1 MALAAGPTHATH
13 IVGGEMYYD
22 HLGGDQYQ
30 VTIKLYRDC
39 SAITGYDNPI
49 QVGVYSG
56 LGTYLWTTPI
66 TFPGAQLVP
75 IDLDNP
81 CLSLPP
87 EACIEVAVYTQTVT
101 LPPTP
106 SGYVLSY
113 QRCCRTGIIEN
124 LPDPGSLGITLMCTV
139 PGTDVTDENSSPRF
153 NELPPVALCINEPLV
168 FDHSATDL
176 DGDQLEYVL
185 CTPFNGGTQATPTP
199 IPGPG
204 TAPPYQLIPWGLGY
218 SETYP
223 IDSDPAISIDPVSGS
238 LTLTPS
244 QLGVYNVGVCV
255 REYRNGVL
263 LSETR
268 RDFLFEVVACNA
280 SVAAGLLPQ
289 QPTQVCAGLS
299 MNFTNL
305 SQGASNYHWDF
316 GDPNMVTDT
325 SNIYNPSWTYA
336 QPGSYTVSIIANP
349 GLVCADTASTVFNVY
364 NSPDPY
370 FEVPEPTCGPSTST
384 LVALGEN
391 FGPGA
396 NVFWDLGPGVVPSS
410 ALGHQVDASFSV
422 GVHVVTVNVIE
433 NGCAG
438 DFTANVIAYPV
449 PTASFTVDPLPPQL
463 AGTVVTL
470 TDQSTGNGGVIVD
483 REWTN
488 GYVQLLGGS
497 QAIWDNTLPGQY
509 NLSLVVITSDGC
521 SDTTYV
527 SYEIYAGE
535 IEIPNV
541 FTPNSDGLNDFFVIE
556 NGQYLDNSL
565 IIYNRW
571 GMVVYETV
579 NYRNTWRGTDLPDGT
594 YYYVFRLAKG
604 GEYAGHVTLLR

>member
-1 MALAAGPTHATH
+1 
-13 IVGGEMYYD
+13 MYYD

-66 TFPGAQLVP
+66 TFPGADLVP

-87 EACIEVAVYTQTVT
+87 EACIEVAVYTQTIT
-101 LPPTP
+101 LPQTP
-106 SGYVLSY
+106 DGYILSY
-113 QRCCRTGIIEN
+113 QRCCRTAIIEN

-139 PGTDVTDENSSPRF
+139 PGTDVTDVNSSPRF

-176 DGDQLEYVL
+176 DSDVLEYVL
-185 CTPFNGGTQATPTP
+185 CTPFNGGTQAQPTP
-199 IPGPG
+199 IPSAA
-204 TAPPYQLIPWGLGY
+204 TAPPYQLIPWALGY

-223 IDSDPAISIDPVSGS
+223 IDSDPAIAIDPATGL

-255 REYRNGVL
+255 KEYRNGVL

-280 SVAAGLLPQ
+280 SVAAGVLPQ
-289 QPTQVCAGLS
+289 QPAQVCSGLM

-316 GDPNMVTDT
+316 GDPGTPLDT
-325 SNIYNPSWTYA
+325 ANIYNPSWTYA

-349 GLVCADTASTVFNVY
+349 GLVCADTASTLFNVY
-364 NSPDPY
+364 YAPEPY
-370 FEVPEPTCGPSTST
+370 FEVPEPTCGPSSST
-384 LVALGEN
+384 LVALGDH

-396 NVFWDLGPGVVPSS
+396 NVFWDLGQGVDPSS
-410 ALGHQVDASFSV
+410 ALGHEVEASFPV
-422 GVHVVTVNVIE
+422 GVHPVTVNVIE

-438 DFTANVIAYPV
+438 DFTANVVVYQV
-449 PTASFTVDPLPPQL
+449 PTAFFGVEPASPQL

-470 TDQSTGNGGVIVD
+470 NDGSNGNGASIVD
-483 REWTN
+483 RSWSASTID
-488 GYVQLLGGS
+488 LGSGT
-497 QAIWDNTLPGQY
+497 QVIWDNTLPGQY
-509 NLSLVVITSDGC
+509 VLSLTVTTADGC
-521 SDTTYV
+521 SDTFFMN
-527 SYEIYAGE
+527 YEIYAGD
-535 IEIPNV
+535 IDIPNV
-541 FTPNSDGLNDFFVIE
+541 FTPNGDGLNDYFVIE
-556 NGQYLDNSL
+556 NGQYKANTLR
-565 IIYNRW
+565 IYNRW

-594 YYYVFRLAKG
+594 YYYIFTLAQG
-604 GEYAGHVTLLR
+604 GEFTGHVTLLR